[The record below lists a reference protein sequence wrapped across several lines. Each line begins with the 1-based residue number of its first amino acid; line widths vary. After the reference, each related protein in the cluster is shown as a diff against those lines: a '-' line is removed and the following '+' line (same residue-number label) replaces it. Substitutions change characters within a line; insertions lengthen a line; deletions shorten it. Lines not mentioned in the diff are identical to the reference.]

1 MPKVLAGLCQ
11 STYTSDR
18 VRIYW
23 TQVVRLVGAII
34 KFAKNFYLIAQ
45 AGLFDKF
52 SSQITQLRRLLRFNR
67 MLSVIK
73 DLTAFIKKADK
84 KKRDFFD
91 MFFRLVML
99 FSDINDILLYFM
111 QLKVI
116 K

>member
-1 MPKVLAGLCQ
+1 
-11 STYTSDR
+11 
-18 VRIYW
+18 
-23 TQVVRLVGAII
+23 
-34 KFAKNFYLIAQ
+34 
-45 AGLFDKF
+45 
-52 SSQITQLRRLLRFNR
+52 